1 LPQRCQDNV
10 NFLSQDIVPE
20 VGLGAQIMPPNLS
33 FFGDPKP
40 MRHLSA
46 GLVASLA
53 TAAILAIAA
62 PQTAFALSVSVPQ
75 IAPATGAITVADTQA
90 VVSHAYAHLREKPS
104 TSSKILAKLNKGTK
118 VEVIE
123 KVEGGKWAHVK
134 VNNLEGYVATNL
146 LK

>member
-1 LPQRCQDNV
+1 MVL
-10 NFLSQDIVPE
+10 E
-20 VGLGAQIMPPNLS
+20 VGLGAQIMPPLATPLIWRS
-33 FFGDPKP
+33 DL
-40 MRHLSA
+40 MRHSSA

-53 TAAILAIAA
+53 TATVFLFAA
-62 PQTAFALSVSVPQ
+62 PLTASAVTISVPQ
-75 IAPATGAITVADTQA
+75 IAPASTAISVADTQA
-90 VVSHAYAHLREKPS
+90 VVSHPYAHLREKPS

-134 VNNLEGYVATNL
+134 VNNLDGYIATNL